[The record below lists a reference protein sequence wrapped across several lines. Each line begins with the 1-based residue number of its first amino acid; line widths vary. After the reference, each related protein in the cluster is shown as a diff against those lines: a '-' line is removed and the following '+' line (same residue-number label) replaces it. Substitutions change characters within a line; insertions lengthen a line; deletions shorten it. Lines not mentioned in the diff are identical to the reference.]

1 MTGLETE
8 NDIKEQEAE
17 GKVHGGTERFVGD
30 HRGSC
35 AVSSD
40 VARQPALL
48 QAFHRGDTVILL

>member
-1 MTGLETE
+1 LLDKAGLETE

-30 HRGSC
+30 HRGSR

-40 VARQPALL
+40 LARQSRHYCRRSSEDIP
-48 QAFHRGDTVILL
+48 